1 MTQSEITQLNGWQPY
16 DLDHHAQQLVLQHR
30 DTKDILN
37 ESHKMRVAVAYGLE
51 RFWGEHLRLGRE
63 KKAKGDYWKAI
74 WDRLAKILEKADVRL
89 PNDNI
94 IYQLTEEEQRETDK
108 KKKKDIENKK
118 QRIETENI
126 KAMAQK
132 IWSMPID
139 EQRVALMVLTQLCDA
154 LVWWTQRYKVKNHD
168 NSDL

>member
-63 KKAKGDYWKAI
+63 KPAKGRYWKSVWAT
-74 WDRLAKILEKADVRL
+74 LAEILKNAEVIL
-89 PNDNI
+89 PDDNI
-94 IYQLTEEEQRETDK
+94 TAGDTEK
-108 KKKKDIENKK
+108 
-118 QRIETENI
+118 I
-126 KAMAQK
+126 KVMAQR
-132 IWSMPID
+132 IWSMPIE
-139 EQRVALMVLTQLCDA
+139 EQRIALMVLTQLCDA
-154 LVWWTQRYKVKNHD
+154 LVWWTQRYKVKNSD
-168 NSDL
+168 NSDR